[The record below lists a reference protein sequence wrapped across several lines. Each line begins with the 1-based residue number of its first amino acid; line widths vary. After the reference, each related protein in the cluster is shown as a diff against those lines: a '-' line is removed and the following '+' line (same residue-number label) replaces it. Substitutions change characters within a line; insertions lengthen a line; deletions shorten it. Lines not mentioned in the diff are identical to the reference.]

1 MEYQIEKTEL
11 FDKWFK
17 GLKDLKAKAR
27 IGLRLKKVAK
37 DNFGDCKPIGA
48 DLFELRFFFGPGY
61 RIYYVVRG
69 KRIIVLLNGGD
80 KSSQARD
87 IEKAKRLARGL
98 E

>member
-37 DNFGDCKPIGA
+37 GHFGDCKPIGA

-69 KRIIVLLNGGD
+69 ERIIVLLNGGD